1 MINYSEEETKKYINA
16 MYEKAKNTE
25 DPIRRI
31 IKLHALDVLYGNNGR
46 DDLNYVDALYPAVEA
61 LFTTDVCIE
70 SIEKKTV
77 LKAYYEENYS
87 CEEIDYDLYFKLL
100 KYKIINDEDLSKY
113 LTVDEGIENRIKN
126 SKDSRAID
134 EMKNGGFGYH
144 SIWGNLPRFIR
155 KSAEKRAKA
164 NADGGQ

>member
-1 MINYSEEETKKYINA
+1 MINYSEVDTKKYINA

-31 IKLHALDVLYGNNGR
+31 VKLHALDVLYGNNGR

-87 CEEIDYDLYFKLL
+87 CEEIDYDLYCAYAQNASNANEKG
-100 KYKIINDEDLSKY
+100 N
-113 LTVDEGIENRIKN
+113 VDELIKACN
-126 SKDSRAID
+126 GFVDATSFVSKT
-134 EMKNGGFGYH
+134 KKVNV
-144 SIWGNLPRFIR
+144 
-155 KSAEKRAKA
+155 K
-164 NADGGQ
+164 